1 MSRQTPF
8 EKSVPRLLEL
18 SLPYWVAQSHSPRR
32 REKDETPSYAASTFQ
47 CQFAPWVTVVNLV
60 DL

>member
-1 MSRQTPF
+1 M
-8 EKSVPRLLEL
+8 PRLLEL
-18 SLPYWVAQSHSPRR
+18 SLPYWVAKSHSPRR
-32 REKDETPSYAASTFQ
+32 REMDETPSYAASTFQ